1 MSPGRANGRPMSELG
16 RLQPRVTESLA
27 YGTAANRG
35 NQLFGPPSNCVT
47 GDLFAGSI
55 TARAMV
61 PNAGRFVRERLRAA
75 SGLSAGGWQTPLALL
90 KCGDSSPLMF
100 P

>member
-47 GDLFAGSI
+47 GDFFAGSI

-61 PNAGRFVRERLRAA
+61 PMPGAL
-75 SGLSAGGWQTPLALL
+75 SGSAFAPRR
-90 KCGDSSPLMF
+90 D
-100 P
+100 